1 MYMDFYQIESLRTDV
16 KNWIGC
22 AFSGHPMLSSMLGAI
37 DSYDDEELIAFAKS
51 YGFSVED
58 Y

>member
-1 MYMDFYQIESLRTDV
+1 MDFYKIESLRTDV

-22 AFSGHPMLSSMLGAI
+22 SFNGNPMLSSMLGAI
-37 DSYDDEELIAFAKS
+37 DAYDAEELIAFARS
-51 YGFSVED
+51 YGFFVED

>member
-1 MYMDFYQIESLRTDV
+1 MDFYQIESLRTDV

-22 AFSGHPMLSSMLGAI
+22 AFNGHPMLSSMLGSI
-37 DSYDDEELIAFAKS
+37 DAYDDEELIAFAKS